1 MLIEEK
7 MLRKI
12 NEEKDV
18 ECSKKIKEYI
28 DFIEMIEAITTDKYT
43 AKKIREFLENKD
55 IWKKTKQ

>member
-1 MLIEEK
+1 